1 MCNSII
7 HDKSEII
14 DNVTYFDDANIA
26 NGVNTYSYEFIRK
39 ILCKCEILLDKNS
52 SHCYDSEC
60 QSEKLKIIKKETHEN
75 DQEEYE

>member
-1 MCNSII
+1 MNLLEKFC
-7 HDKSEII
+7 
-14 DNVTYFDDANIA
+14 ANA
-26 NGVNTYSYEFIRK
+26 KF
-39 ILCKCEILLDKNS
+39 LLDKKP